1 MEDMIEVFFENLLL
15 SRKMERFPE
24 RNREVLTSVPVI
36 ASTSPSSS
44 NYQCKECILYGSV
57 LKEHEEKLLQRL
69 RGLCDPG
76 QHSFNEH
83 EMVFSL
89 KTGQDPDVTVRLR
102 RKFGGPDANSFQWHF
117 RYMGAAE
124 PDVHCPTIIRKSID
138 SLIYSSNMMEFVK
151 TLGLRMDYE
160 YLTKGYLF
168 TKGYIKIIINN
179 ITRTEKIGTYD
190 PNVLKPLSDSLLI
203 EMSVALPD
211 TKEYMTT
218 AKTLRSF
225 ADQFSPICDMQKV
238 EYWRRLQ

>member
-1 MEDMIEVFFENLLL
+1 
-15 SRKMERFPE
+15 MERFAE
-24 RNREVLTSVPVI
+24 RSREAIATVPVVS
-36 ASTSPSSS
+36 STSPSSS
-44 NYQCKECILYGSV
+44 NYQCKNDLLKECILYGSV

-83 EMVFSL
+83 EM
-89 KTGQDPDVTVRLR
+89 DPDVTVRLR

-168 TKGYIKIIINN
+168 TKGNIKIIINN

-218 AKTLRSF
+218 AKALRSF
-225 ADQFSPICDMQKV
+225 ADQLSPICDMQKV